1 MTYSIL
7 TSSKQLQSALEVIAL
22 IGLLA
27 ALLVPRLGAH
37 WFRSVET
44 MGQKLTGHRW
54 RAILLAA
61 AVPMIVRL
69 AMLPIFPTPL
79 PYVHDEFSYLLMA
92 DTFAHGRIT
101 NPPPPQPQHFEA
113 EYILLHPTY
122 ASQYQPGQGLVMAA
136 GQIIAKNPWWGVWA
150 SIGLVCG
157 TICWA
162 LSYLFP
168 LRWALCG
175 ALGAALQFGIFGFW
189 MNSYFGGAVAAT
201 GGTLIAGGLL
211 RMRSL
216 PRSSAVICGIGLV
229 VLFASRPLEGAIWA
243 GIAAMWVAANYGR
256 AFLRRV
262 LPAAAV
268 CAIGLMG
275 LAYYNYRV
283 TDRPLQPPY
292 AEGRALYGTP
302 QSFWW
307 QPAVIVTSFD
317 NPQLKDNYLNQ
328 LAFWNRRYS
337 LSSLWDST
345 WRRSR
350 DFWRF
355 FVGPFFTPALFFIW
369 FLRRDRRI
377 RPWLLASIPFIFEHA
392 TYHAWYPQHSA
403 AETPLIVIILLQ
415 SWRHLRLWRRDRG
428 WGPAMSRNLVAGF
441 CLAILLVS
449 AGHAADSLI
458 PTRFA
463 HVKTIWGSLVPNPRT
478 RDRAVATLERIPG
491 KHLVFVYYDAQHPY
505 TDEWVF
511 NKAEIPG
518 AKIVFSRVIDAKAD
532 SALISAMKGYDV
544 WIADVDTGLL
554 SELQDSR
561 SNSSGLYL
569 ATAIEDR
576 QRRWTVNVGDQDAQ
590 PRVLSPIRSARNVG
604 IPQGDEIVSN
614 HDNDAPI
621 VRTAL
626 QH

>member
-22 IGLLA
+22 IGLLT
-27 ALLVPRLGAH
+27 ALLAPRFGAH
-37 WFRSVET
+37 WFRSVEIT
-44 MGQKLTGHRW
+44 GRKLIRHRW
-54 RAILLAA
+54 RAVLVAA
-61 AVPMIVRL
+61 AVPMIIRF
-69 AMLPIFPTPL
+69 AMLPIFSTPL

-101 NPPPPQPQHFEA
+101 NPPPPQWQHFEA

-136 GQIIAKNPWWGVWA
+136 GQIITGHPWWGVWA
-150 SIGLVCG
+150 STGLMCG

-201 GGTLIAGGLL
+201 GGALVAGALL
-211 RMRSL
+211 RMRSR
-216 PRSSAVICGIGLV
+216 PRSSAVVCGIGLI
-229 VLFASRPLEGAIWA
+229 VLFGSRPLEGAIWT
-243 GIAAMWVAANYGR
+243 GVAAVWIAVYYR
-256 AFLRRV
+256 QALFRLV
-262 LPAAAV
+262 LPAVVV
-268 CAIGLMG
+268 CAIGLIG

-283 TDRPLQPPY
+283 TDHPLQPPY

-317 NPQLKDNYLNQ
+317 SPQLRDNYLNQ

-337 LSSLWDST
+337 LKSLWDST
-345 WRRSR
+345 WRRLR

-355 FVGPFFTPALFFIW
+355 FIGPFFTPALFFIW

-377 RPWLLASIPFIFEHA
+377 RPWLFASIPFIVEHA
-392 TYHAWYPQHSA
+392 TYHAWYPQQSA
-403 AETPLIVIILLQ
+403 AETLLIVIILVQ
-415 SWRHLRLWRRDRG
+415 CWRHLRLWNRDRG

-449 AGHAADSLI
+449 AGHAADRLI
-458 PTRFA
+458 PPRFA
-463 HVKTIWGSLVPNPRT
+463 HMKAIWGSLVPNPRT

-491 KHLVFVYYDAQHPY
+491 KHLVFVHYNPQHPY
-505 TDEWVF
+505 IDEWVF

-518 AKIVFSRVIDAKAD
+518 AQIVFSRVIDPEAD

-544 WIADVDTGLL
+544 WIADVDAGVL
-554 SELQDSR
+554 SELEEASPG
-561 SNSSGLYL
+561 SSGSYL
-569 ATAIEDR
+569 AMTIEER
-576 QRRWTVNVGDQDAQ
+576 KRGWTVNIGEPGAQ
-590 PRVLSPIRSARNVG
+590 PPVLSQVHSADNAGTSQGNG
-604 IPQGDEIVSN
+604 IFPDDGTN
-614 HDNDAPI
+614 APMI
-621 VRTAL
+621 RTAL